1 MSPEPPSSKRE
12 TQKIQ
17 KKGEC
22 SSNSQ
27 PTLEVTIARK
37 AKYPAKS
44 CQAKEINKA
53 VTYFIAKDAIPVS
66 TVSKPGFK
74 HLVSKLNPK
83 YEIPTRKHFSEIEIP
98 ALYSLVRAN
107 TVKPLVSKVECYA
120 ATTDLWTSGS
130 CDPYIT
136 VTLHFIDYEWNLKSF
151 CLDTVPMYDDHTGQN
166 ISDAL
171 LDVLENWELS
181 KTKWLQ
187 LPLNGANVVA
197 ALRNLGVRISCFG
210 HNLDLAIKK
219 ALIVPHVKQ
228 ALARCHALVEL
239 FHRSWKKKSRF
250 KGEAGRIR
258 PKATQAYG

>member
-1 MSPEPPSSKRE
+1 MSANLLNVTGATVVKKRNTKSCVWNEFGIRVDDKGKVIESEKHSPLCLTCGKSVQAKGSNTTNLWQHLQEHHPSTYARISS
-12 TQKIQ
+12 QKIP

-37 AKYPAKS
+37 AKYHPAKS

-83 YEIPTRKHFSEIEIP
+83 YEIPTRKHFSEIEIL
-98 ALYSLVRAN
+98 ALYSLVRAK
-107 TVKPLVSKVECYA
+107 TVKPLVSKAECYA

-171 LDVLENWELS
+171 LDV
-181 KTKWLQ
+181 
-187 LPLNGANVVA
+187 
-197 ALRNLGVRISCFG
+197 
-210 HNLDLAIKK
+210 
-219 ALIVPHVKQ
+219 
-228 ALARCHALVEL
+228 
-239 FHRSWKKKSRF
+239 
-250 KGEAGRIR
+250 
-258 PKATQAYG
+258 Y